1 MERLNYILKIK
12 GEYIIRE
19 MTPQKL
25 YALTRGDR
33 TLSKRLD
40 HHPFRTRA
48 EAEKRR
54 EELTAPRDMKL

>member
-1 MERLNYILKIK
+1 MKRLNYILNLK

-19 MTPQKL
+19 MTPEEL
-25 YALTRGDR
+25 YVLTLGDR

-54 EELTAPRDMKL
+54 EELNRRP